1 MINRKFIVEGV
12 PSKEDIQEL
21 IGRARPAKLGIIL
34 TKAPYGDEDAEN
46 ALQMGLESLALGDE
60 VDLFLLSDGVWVAK
74 EGLGGLI
81 GQRLTKFTGAGG
93 EVYISSEHLKAG
105 GLNPTGLSVEV
116 EIAEDPFDRLVDLVM
131 DEWDRVIVF

>member
-93 EVYISSEHLKAG
+93 EGVHQ
-105 GLNPTGLSVEV
+105 
-116 EIAEDPFDRLVDLVM
+116 
-131 DEWDRVIVF
+131 